1 MTEIW
6 VQAANEKRKGVSE
19 MAAGGTK
26 KRSTRRGKKS
36 GGAEKYRTGNQQE
49 RTIQRQIFKGYFL
62 FAGIALLL
70 VLISILM
77 MVQIRREYEE
87 VASYQDHQQEAQ
99 SVIAAHYK
107 WLEQLS
113 DSITTGA
120 DFAGSLDPETCA
132 LGKWIN
138 GDGADLMSDPEI
150 AESLNGIIG
159 PHEEIHLQA
168 AELTELGRA
177 DKEAAYQR
185 YANEFKPKVVTI
197 GEGLDTI
204 SSRLQSTAESTR
216 EKARNMALITQV
228 LLILVGAGA
237 VAVSLL
243 VGRRLSKKISEPILR
258 MSDWLEQISTGIDN
272 LSVDKKE
279 LLAGSTTEINRM
291 MESFQVMVAAT
302 RENSDAI
309 EQIADGDLT
318 VTSKVR
324 SDGDRLGKSL
334 SYLVRK
340 NNDIFSHLAQ
350 ISSSVAGEAAHIST
364 ASQALADS
372 CCTQASAVEDLSGYA
387 KEANDLA
394 IQNVERSS
402 HAFEE
407 IASMEQSVQGGREH
421 MTTPGDAVS
430 DINASSERVA
440 AVMKSID
447 DIAFQT
453 NILALNAAVE
463 AARAGMAGK
472 GFAVV
477 ADEVR
482 NLAAKS
488 AEAAEQSR
496 VIIETMIQKSM
507 QGNKLADEA
516 NQTFDEIVSKSAQ
529 ITRTMREIAAAS
541 QDQQEHISKID
552 DEITR
557 ISGVVTQNA
566 ASSEET
572 TAATQQLLGDAENI
586 RSEIARFKIKKDTDE

>member
-1 MTEIW
+1 MNKHSI
-6 VQAANEKRKGVSE
+6 QKKNHNGS
-19 MAAGGTK
+19 TK
-26 KRSTRRGKKS
+26 KHHAKKP
-36 GGAEKYRTGNQQE
+36 QE
-49 RTIQRQIFKGYFL
+49 QTIQRQIFNGYFL
-62 FAGIALLL
+62 FSGIVLLL
-70 VLISILM
+70 VVISILM
-77 MVQIRREYEE
+77 MTEIRREYED

-120 DFAGSLDPETCA
+120 EFEGSLDPETCA
-132 LGKWIN
+132 LGQWIN
-138 GDGADLMSDPEI
+138 GDGAELMSDPQI
-150 AESLNGIIG
+150 AESLNGIIS

-168 AELTELGRA
+168 AELTELSHS
-177 DKEAAYQR
+177 DKDAAYHR
-185 YANEFKPKVVTI
+185 YAEEFKPKVVTI
-197 GEGLDTI
+197 GEGLDAI
-204 SSRLQSTAESTR
+204 SSRLQETAESTR
-216 EKARNMALITQV
+216 ERARTMALITQGILV
-228 LLILVGAGA
+228 LAGIGAIAASLLI
-237 VAVSLL
+237 
-243 VGRRLSKKISEPILR
+243 GRRLSRKISEPILK
-258 MSDWLEQISTGIDN
+258 MSDWLEEISTGIDN
-272 LSVDKKE
+272 LNVKKE
-279 LLAGSTTEINRM
+279 ELSKSSTTEINRM
-291 MESFQVMVAAT
+291 MGAFQVMVNAT

-324 SDGDRLGKSL
+324 SAGDRLGKSL
-334 SYLVRK
+334 SYLVRQ
-340 NNDIFSHLAQ
+340 NNTTFSQLSQ
-350 ISSSVAGEAAHIST
+350 ISESVASEAANIST

-387 KEANDLA
+387 KEANNLA
-394 IQNVERSS
+394 IQNVERSR

-407 IASMEQSVQGGREH
+407 IASMEQSVQGGKEH
-421 MTTPGDAVS
+421 MTTLGDAVS

-463 AARAGMAGK
+463 AARAGVAGK

-496 VIIETMIQKSM
+496 DIIETMIQKSA
-507 QGNKLADEA
+507 QGNRLADEA
-516 NQTFDEIVSKSAQ
+516 NQTFDEIVSKSAR
-529 ITRTMREIAAAS
+529 ITQTMKEIASAS
-541 QDQQEHISKID
+541 QDQQEHINKID

-557 ISGVVTQNA
+557 ISSVVTQNA

-586 RSEIARFKIKKDTDE
+586 RSEIRQFKIRRNSDV

>member
-1 MTEIW
+1 MNKHSI
-6 VQAANEKRKGVSE
+6 QKKNHNGS
-19 MAAGGTK
+19 TK
-26 KRSTRRGKKS
+26 KHHAKKP
-36 GGAEKYRTGNQQE
+36 QE
-49 RTIQRQIFKGYFL
+49 QTIQRQIFNGYFL
-62 FAGIALLL
+62 FSGIVLLL
-70 VLISILM
+70 VVISILM
-77 MVQIRREYEE
+77 MTEIRREYED

-120 DFAGSLDPETCA
+120 EFEGSLDPETCA
-132 LGKWIN
+132 LGQWIN
-138 GDGADLMSDPEI
+138 GDGAELMSDPQI
-150 AESLNGIIG
+150 AESLNGIIS

-168 AELTELGRA
+168 AELTELSHS
-177 DKEAAYQR
+177 DKDAAYER
-185 YANEFKPKVVTI
+185 YAEEFKPKVVTI
-197 GEGLDTI
+197 GEGLDAI
-204 SSRLQSTAESTR
+204 SSRLQETAESTR
-216 EKARNMALITQV
+216 ERARNMALITQGILV
-228 LLILVGAGA
+228 LTGIGAIAASLLI
-237 VAVSLL
+237 
-243 VGRRLSKKISEPILR
+243 GRRLSRKISEPILK
-258 MSDWLEQISTGIDN
+258 MSDWLVEISTGIDN
-272 LSVDKKE
+272 LNVKKE
-279 LLAGSTTEINRM
+279 ELSKSSTTEINRM
-291 MESFQVMVAAT
+291 MGAFQVMVNAT

-324 SDGDRLGKSL
+324 SAGDRLGKSL
-334 SYLVRK
+334 SYLVRQ
-340 NNDIFSHLAQ
+340 NNTTFSQLSQ
-350 ISSSVAGEAAHIST
+350 ISESVASEAANIST

-387 KEANDLA
+387 KEANNLA
-394 IQNVERSS
+394 IQNVERSR

-407 IASMEQSVQGGREH
+407 IASMEQSVQGGKEH
-421 MTTPGDAVS
+421 MTTLGDAVS

-463 AARAGMAGK
+463 AARAGVAGK

-496 VIIETMIQKSM
+496 DIIETMIQKSA
-507 QGNKLADEA
+507 QGNRLADEA
-516 NQTFDEIVSKSAQ
+516 NQTFDEIVSKSAR
-529 ITRTMREIAAAS
+529 ITQTMKEIASAS
-541 QDQQEHISKID
+541 QDQQEHINKID

-557 ISGVVTQNA
+557 ISSVVTQNA

-586 RSEIARFKIKKDTDE
+586 RSEIRQFKIRRNSDV

>member
-1 MTEIW
+1 MNKHSI
-6 VQAANEKRKGVSE
+6 QKKNHNGS
-19 MAAGGTK
+19 TK
-26 KRSTRRGKKS
+26 KHHAKKP
-36 GGAEKYRTGNQQE
+36 QE
-49 RTIQRQIFKGYFL
+49 QTIQRQIFNGYFL
-62 FAGIALLL
+62 FSGIVLLL
-70 VLISILM
+70 VVISILM
-77 MVQIRREYEE
+77 MTEIRREYED

-120 DFAGSLDPETCA
+120 EFEGSLDPETCA
-132 LGKWIN
+132 LGQWIN
-138 GDGADLMSDPEI
+138 GDGAELMSDPQI
-150 AESLNGIIG
+150 AESLNGIIS

-168 AELTELGRA
+168 AELTELSHS
-177 DKEAAYQR
+177 DKDAAYER
-185 YANEFKPKVVTI
+185 YAEEFKPKVVTI
-197 GEGLDTI
+197 GEGLDAI
-204 SSRLQSTAESTR
+204 SSRLQETAESTR
-216 EKARNMALITQV
+216 ERARNMALITQGILV
-228 LLILVGAGA
+228 LTGIGAIAASLLI
-237 VAVSLL
+237 
-243 VGRRLSKKISEPILR
+243 GRRLSRKISGPILK
-258 MSDWLEQISTGIDN
+258 MSDWLVEISTGIDN
-272 LSVDKKE
+272 LNVKKE
-279 LLAGSTTEINRM
+279 ELSKSSTTEINRM
-291 MESFQVMVAAT
+291 MGAFQVMVNAT

-324 SDGDRLGKSL
+324 SAGDRLGKSL
-334 SYLVRK
+334 SYLVRQ
-340 NNDIFSHLAQ
+340 NNTTFSQLSQ
-350 ISSSVAGEAAHIST
+350 ISESVASEAENIST

-387 KEANDLA
+387 KEANNLA
-394 IQNVERSS
+394 IQNVERSR

-407 IASMEQSVQGGREH
+407 IASMEQSVQGGKEH
-421 MTTPGDAVS
+421 MTTLGDAVS

-463 AARAGMAGK
+463 AARAGVAGK

-496 VIIETMIQKSM
+496 DIIETMIQKSA
-507 QGNKLADEA
+507 QGNRLADEA
-516 NQTFDEIVSKSAQ
+516 NQTFDEIVSKSAR
-529 ITRTMREIAAAS
+529 ITQTMKEIASAS
-541 QDQQEHISKID
+541 QDQQEHINKID

-557 ISGVVTQNA
+557 ISSVVTQNA

-586 RSEIARFKIKKDTDE
+586 RSEIRQFKIRRNSDV

>member
-1 MTEIW
+1 MSQI
-6 VQAANEKRKGVSE
+6 
-19 MAAGGTK
+19 AAGEMNKHSIQKKNHNVSTK
-26 KRSTRRGKKS
+26 KHHAKKP
-36 GGAEKYRTGNQQE
+36 QE
-49 RTIQRQIFKGYFL
+49 QTIQRQIFNGYFL
-62 FAGIALLL
+62 FSGIVLLL
-70 VLISILM
+70 VVISILM
-77 MVQIRREYEE
+77 MTEIRREYED

-120 DFAGSLDPETCA
+120 EFEGSLDPETCA
-132 LGKWIN
+132 LGEWIN
-138 GDGADLMSDPEI
+138 GDGAELMSDPQI
-150 AESLNGIIG
+150 AESLNGIIS

-168 AELTELGRA
+168 AELTELSHS
-177 DKEAAYQR
+177 DKDAAYDR
-185 YANEFKPKVVTI
+185 YAEEFKPKVVTI
-197 GEGLDTI
+197 GEGLDAI
-204 SSRLQSTAESTR
+204 SSRLQETAESTR
-216 EKARNMALITQV
+216 ERARTMALITQGILV
-228 LLILVGAGA
+228 LAGIGAIAASLLI
-237 VAVSLL
+237 
-243 VGRRLSKKISEPILR
+243 GRRLSRKISEPILK
-258 MSDWLEQISTGIDN
+258 MSDWLEEISTGIDN
-272 LSVDKKE
+272 LNVKKE
-279 LLAGSTTEINRM
+279 ELSKSSTTEINRM
-291 MESFQVMVAAT
+291 MGAFQVMVNAT

-324 SDGDRLGKSL
+324 SAGDRLGKSL
-334 SYLVRK
+334 SYLVRQ
-340 NNDIFSHLAQ
+340 NNTTFSQLSQ
-350 ISSSVAGEAAHIST
+350 ISESVASEAANIST

-387 KEANDLA
+387 KEANNLA
-394 IQNVERSS
+394 IQNVERSR

-407 IASMEQSVQGGREH
+407 IASMEQSVQGGKEH
-421 MTTPGDAVS
+421 MTTLGDAVS

-463 AARAGMAGK
+463 AARAGVAGK

-496 VIIETMIQKSM
+496 DIIETMIQKSA
-507 QGNKLADEA
+507 QGNRLADEA
-516 NQTFDEIVSKSAQ
+516 NQTFDEIVSKSAR
-529 ITRTMREIAAAS
+529 ITQTMKEIASAS
-541 QDQQEHISKID
+541 QDQQEHINKID

-557 ISGVVTQNA
+557 ISSVVTQNA

-586 RSEIARFKIKKDTDE
+586 RSEIRQFKIRRNSDV

>member
-1 MTEIW
+1 MSQI
-6 VQAANEKRKGVSE
+6 
-19 MAAGGTK
+19 AAGEMNKHSIQKKNHNVSTK
-26 KRSTRRGKKS
+26 KHHAKKP
-36 GGAEKYRTGNQQE
+36 QE
-49 RTIQRQIFKGYFL
+49 QTIQRQIFNGYFL
-62 FAGIALLL
+62 FSGIVLLL
-70 VLISILM
+70 VVISILM
-77 MVQIRREYEE
+77 MTEIRREYED

-120 DFAGSLDPETCA
+120 EFEGSLDPETCA
-132 LGKWIN
+132 LGQWIN
-138 GDGADLMSDPEI
+138 GDGAELMSDPQI
-150 AESLNGIIG
+150 AESLNGIIS

-168 AELTELGRA
+168 AELTELSHS
-177 DKEAAYQR
+177 DKDAAYDR
-185 YANEFKPKVVTI
+185 YAEEFKPKVVTI
-197 GEGLDTI
+197 GEGLDAI
-204 SSRLQSTAESTR
+204 SSRLQETAESTR
-216 EKARNMALITQV
+216 ERARNMALITQGILV
-228 LLILVGAGA
+228 LTGIGAIAASLLI
-237 VAVSLL
+237 
-243 VGRRLSKKISEPILR
+243 GRRLSRKISEPILK
-258 MSDWLEQISTGIDN
+258 MSDWLVEISTGIDN
-272 LSVDKKE
+272 LNVKKE
-279 LLAGSTTEINRM
+279 ELSKSSTTEINRM
-291 MESFQVMVAAT
+291 MGAFQVMVNAT

-324 SDGDRLGKSL
+324 SAGDRLGKSL
-334 SYLVRK
+334 SYLVRQ
-340 NNDIFSHLAQ
+340 NNTTFSQLSQ
-350 ISSSVAGEAAHIST
+350 ISESVASEAANIST

-387 KEANDLA
+387 KEANNLA
-394 IQNVERSS
+394 IQNVERSR

-407 IASMEQSVQGGREH
+407 IASMEQSVQGGKEH
-421 MTTPGDAVS
+421 MTTLGDAVS

-496 VIIETMIQKSM
+496 DIIETMIQKSA
-507 QGNKLADEA
+507 QGNRLADEA
-516 NQTFDEIVSKSAQ
+516 NQTFDEIVSKSAR
-529 ITRTMREIAAAS
+529 ITQTMKEIASAS
-541 QDQQEHISKID
+541 QDQQEHINKID

-557 ISGVVTQNA
+557 ISSVVTQNA

-586 RSEIARFKIKKDTDE
+586 RSEIRQFKIRRNSDV

>member
-1 MTEIW
+1 MSQIATGKTNKHNIQKENQNSS
-6 VQAANEKRKGVSE
+6 VEKYHTEKR
-19 MAAGGTK
+19 
-26 KRSTRRGKKS
+26 R
-36 GGAEKYRTGNQQE
+36 EK
-49 RTIQRQIFKGYFL
+49 TIQRQIFKGYFL
-62 FAGIALLL
+62 FSGIVLLL
-70 VLISILM
+70 VVISILM
-77 MVQIRREYEE
+77 MTEIRREYED
-87 VASYQDHQQEAQ
+87 VAAYQDHQQEAQ

-113 DSITTGA
+113 ESITTGA

-132 LGKWIN
+132 LGEWIN
-138 GDGADLMSDPEI
+138 GDGAWLMSDPEI

-168 AELTELGRA
+168 AELTELSRV
-177 DKEAAYQR
+177 DREAAYRR
-185 YANEFKPKVVTI
+185 YADEFKTKVVAI

-204 SSRLQSTAESTR
+204 SSRLQETAESTR
-216 EKARNMALITQV
+216 EKARNMALITQGV
-228 LLILVGAGA
+228 LILAGIGA
-237 VAVSLL
+237 VAASLL
-243 VGRRLSKKISEPILR
+243 IGHRLSRKISEPILK
-258 MSDWLEQISTGIDN
+258 MSDWLEEISTGIDN
-272 LSVDKKE
+272 LNVGTEE
-279 LLAGSTTEINRM
+279 LSEGGTTEINRM
-291 MESFQVMVAAT
+291 MEAFQVMVNAT

-309 EQIADGDLT
+309 AQIADGDLT
-318 VTSKVR
+318 VDSKVR
-324 SDGDRLGKSL
+324 SEGDRLGKSL
-334 SYLVRK
+334 SYLVRQ
-340 NNDIFSHLAQ
+340 NNTAFSQLSQ
-350 ISSSVAGEAAHIST
+350 ISESVAGEAANISI

-372 CCTQASAVEDLSGYA
+372 CCTQASAVEGLSSYA

-407 IASMEQSVQGGREH
+407 IASMEQSVQGGKEH
-421 MTTPGDAVS
+421 MTTLGNAVS
-430 DINASSERVA
+430 DINTSSERVA

-496 VIIETMIQKSM
+496 DIIETMIQKSM

-516 NQTFDEIVSKSAQ
+516 NQTFDEIVAKSAQ
-529 ITRTMREIAAAS
+529 ITQTMKEIAAAS
-541 QDQQEHISKID
+541 QNQQKHISKID

-557 ISGVVTQNA
+557 ISAVVTQNA

-586 RSEIARFKIKKDTDE
+586 RSEIGRFKIKRDYGA

>member
-1 MTEIW
+1 MNKHSI
-6 VQAANEKRKGVSE
+6 QKKNHNVS
-19 MAAGGTK
+19 TK
-26 KRSTRRGKKS
+26 KHHAKKP
-36 GGAEKYRTGNQQE
+36 QE
-49 RTIQRQIFKGYFL
+49 QTIQRQIFNGYFL
-62 FAGIALLL
+62 FSGIVLLL
-70 VLISILM
+70 VVISILM
-77 MVQIRREYEE
+77 MTEIRREYED

-120 DFAGSLDPETCA
+120 EFEGSLDPETCA
-132 LGKWIN
+132 LGQWIN
-138 GDGADLMSDPEI
+138 GDGAELMSDPQI
-150 AESLNGIIG
+150 AESLNGIIS

-168 AELTELGRA
+168 AELTELSHS
-177 DKEAAYQR
+177 DKDAAYER
-185 YANEFKPKVVTI
+185 YAEEFKPKVVTI
-197 GEGLDTI
+197 GEGLDAI
-204 SSRLQSTAESTR
+204 SSRLQETAESTR
-216 EKARNMALITQV
+216 ERARTMALITQGILV
-228 LLILVGAGA
+228 LAGIGAIAASLLI
-237 VAVSLL
+237 
-243 VGRRLSKKISEPILR
+243 GRRLSRKISEPILK
-258 MSDWLEQISTGIDN
+258 MSDWLEEISTGIDN
-272 LSVDKKE
+272 LNVKKE
-279 LLAGSTTEINRM
+279 ELSKSSTTEINRM
-291 MESFQVMVAAT
+291 MGAFQVMVNAT

-324 SDGDRLGKSL
+324 SAGDRLGKSL
-334 SYLVRK
+334 SYLVRQ
-340 NNDIFSHLAQ
+340 NNTTFSQLSQ
-350 ISSSVAGEAAHIST
+350 ISESVASEAANIST

-387 KEANDLA
+387 KEANNLA
-394 IQNVERSS
+394 IQNVERSR

-407 IASMEQSVQGGREH
+407 IASMEQSVQGGKEH
-421 MTTPGDAVS
+421 MTTLGDAVS

-463 AARAGMAGK
+463 AARAGVAGK

-496 VIIETMIQKSM
+496 DIIETMIQKSA
-507 QGNKLADEA
+507 QGNRLADEA
-516 NQTFDEIVSKSAQ
+516 NQTFDEIVSKSAR
-529 ITRTMREIAAAS
+529 ITQTMKEIASAS
-541 QDQQEHISKID
+541 QDQQEHINKID

-557 ISGVVTQNA
+557 ISSVVTQNA

-586 RSEIARFKIKKDTDE
+586 RSEIRQFKIRRNSDV

>member
-1 MTEIW
+1 MSQI
-6 VQAANEKRKGVSE
+6 
-19 MAAGGTK
+19 AAGEMNKHSIQKKNHNVSTK
-26 KRSTRRGKKS
+26 KHHAKKP
-36 GGAEKYRTGNQQE
+36 QE
-49 RTIQRQIFKGYFL
+49 QTIQRQIFNGYFL
-62 FAGIALLL
+62 FSGIVLLL
-70 VLISILM
+70 VVISILM
-77 MVQIRREYEE
+77 MTEIRREYED

-120 DFAGSLDPETCA
+120 EFEGSLDPETCA
-132 LGKWIN
+132 LGQWIN
-138 GDGADLMSDPEI
+138 GDGAELMSDPQI
-150 AESLNGIIG
+150 AESLNGIIS

-168 AELTELGRA
+168 AELTELSHS
-177 DKEAAYQR
+177 DKDAAYER
-185 YANEFKPKVVTI
+185 YAEEFKPKVVTI
-197 GEGLDTI
+197 GEGLDAI
-204 SSRLQSTAESTR
+204 SSRLQETAESTR
-216 EKARNMALITQV
+216 ERARNMALITQGILV
-228 LLILVGAGA
+228 LTGIGAIAASLLI
-237 VAVSLL
+237 
-243 VGRRLSKKISEPILR
+243 GRRLSRKISEPILK
-258 MSDWLEQISTGIDN
+258 MSDWLVEISTGIDN
-272 LSVDKKE
+272 LNVKKE
-279 LLAGSTTEINRM
+279 ELSKSSTTEINRM
-291 MESFQVMVAAT
+291 MGAFQVMVNAT

-324 SDGDRLGKSL
+324 SAGDRLGKSL
-334 SYLVRK
+334 SYLVRQ
-340 NNDIFSHLAQ
+340 NNTTFSQLSQ
-350 ISSSVAGEAAHIST
+350 ISESVASEAANIST

-387 KEANDLA
+387 KEANNLA
-394 IQNVERSS
+394 IQNVERSR

-407 IASMEQSVQGGREH
+407 IASMEQSVQGGKEH
-421 MTTPGDAVS
+421 MTTLGDAVS

-496 VIIETMIQKSM
+496 DIIETMIQKSA
-507 QGNKLADEA
+507 QGNRLADEA
-516 NQTFDEIVSKSAQ
+516 NQTFDEIVSKSAR
-529 ITRTMREIAAAS
+529 ITQTMKEIASAS
-541 QDQQEHISKID
+541 QDQQEHINKID

-557 ISGVVTQNA
+557 ISSVVTQNA

-586 RSEIARFKIKKDTDE
+586 RSEIRQFKIRRNSDV

>member
-1 MTEIW
+1 MSQI
-6 VQAANEKRKGVSE
+6 
-19 MAAGGTK
+19 AAGEMNKHSIQKKNHNGSTK
-26 KRSTRRGKKS
+26 KHHAKKP
-36 GGAEKYRTGNQQE
+36 QE
-49 RTIQRQIFKGYFL
+49 QTIQRQIFNGYFL
-62 FAGIALLL
+62 FSGIVLLL
-70 VLISILM
+70 VVISILM
-77 MVQIRREYEE
+77 MTEIRREYED

-120 DFAGSLDPETCA
+120 EFEGSLDPETCA
-132 LGKWIN
+132 LGQWIN
-138 GDGADLMSDPEI
+138 GDGAELMSDPQI
-150 AESLNGIIG
+150 AESLNGIIS

-168 AELTELGRA
+168 AELTELSHS
-177 DKEAAYQR
+177 DKDAAYER
-185 YANEFKPKVVTI
+185 YAEEFKPKVVTI
-197 GEGLDTI
+197 GEGLDAI
-204 SSRLQSTAESTR
+204 SSRLQETAESTR
-216 EKARNMALITQV
+216 ERARNMALITQGILV
-228 LLILVGAGA
+228 LTGIGAIAASLLI
-237 VAVSLL
+237 
-243 VGRRLSKKISEPILR
+243 GRRLSRKISGPILK
-258 MSDWLEQISTGIDN
+258 MSDWLVEISTGIDN
-272 LSVDKKE
+272 LNVKKE
-279 LLAGSTTEINRM
+279 ELSKSSTTEINRM
-291 MESFQVMVAAT
+291 MGAFQVMVNAT

-324 SDGDRLGKSL
+324 SAGDRLGKSL
-334 SYLVRK
+334 SYLVRQ
-340 NNDIFSHLAQ
+340 NNTTFSQLSQ
-350 ISSSVAGEAAHIST
+350 ISESVASEAENIST

-387 KEANDLA
+387 KEANNLA
-394 IQNVERSS
+394 IQNVERSR

-407 IASMEQSVQGGREH
+407 IASMEQSVQGGKEH
-421 MTTPGDAVS
+421 MTTLGDAVS

-463 AARAGMAGK
+463 AARAGVAGK

-496 VIIETMIQKSM
+496 DIIETMIQKSA
-507 QGNKLADEA
+507 QGNRLADEA
-516 NQTFDEIVSKSAQ
+516 NQTFDEIVSKSAR
-529 ITRTMREIAAAS
+529 ITQTMKEIASAS
-541 QDQQEHISKID
+541 QDQQEHINKID

-557 ISGVVTQNA
+557 ISSVVTQNA

-586 RSEIARFKIKKDTDE
+586 RSEIRQFKIRRNSDV

>member
-1 MTEIW
+1 MSQIATGKTNKHNIQKENQNSS
-6 VQAANEKRKGVSE
+6 VEKYHTEKR
-19 MAAGGTK
+19 
-26 KRSTRRGKKS
+26 R
-36 GGAEKYRTGNQQE
+36 EK
-49 RTIQRQIFKGYFL
+49 TIQRQIFKGYFL
-62 FAGIALLL
+62 FSGIVLLL
-70 VLISILM
+70 VVISILM
-77 MVQIRREYEE
+77 MTEIRREYED
-87 VASYQDHQQEAQ
+87 VAAYQDHQQEAQ

-113 DSITTGA
+113 ESITTGA

-132 LGKWIN
+132 LGEWIN
-138 GDGADLMSDPEI
+138 GGGAWLMSDPEI

-168 AELTELGRA
+168 AELTELSRV
-177 DKEAAYQR
+177 DREAAYRR
-185 YANEFKPKVVTI
+185 YADEFKTKVVAI

-204 SSRLQSTAESTR
+204 SSRLQETAESTR
-216 EKARNMALITQV
+216 EKARNMALITQGV
-228 LLILVGAGA
+228 LILAGIGA
-237 VAVSLL
+237 VAASLL
-243 VGRRLSKKISEPILR
+243 IGRRLSRKISEPILK
-258 MSDWLEQISTGIDN
+258 MSDWLEEISTGIDN
-272 LSVDKKE
+272 LNVGTEE
-279 LLAGSTTEINRM
+279 LSEGGTTEINRM
-291 MESFQVMVAAT
+291 MEAFQVMVNAT

-309 EQIADGDLT
+309 AQIADGDLT
-318 VTSKVR
+318 VDSKVR
-324 SDGDRLGKSL
+324 SEGDRLGKSL
-334 SYLVRK
+334 SYLVRQ
-340 NNDIFSHLAQ
+340 NNTAFSQLSQ
-350 ISSSVAGEAAHIST
+350 ISESVAGEAANISI

-372 CCTQASAVEDLSGYA
+372 CCTQASAVEGLSSYA

-407 IASMEQSVQGGREH
+407 IASMEQSVQGGKEH
-421 MTTPGDAVS
+421 MTTLGNAVS
-430 DINASSERVA
+430 DINTSSERVA

-496 VIIETMIQKSM
+496 DIIETMIQKSM

-516 NQTFDEIVSKSAQ
+516 NQTFDEIVAKSAQ
-529 ITRTMREIAAAS
+529 ITQTMKEIAAAS
-541 QDQQEHISKID
+541 QNQQKHISKID

-557 ISGVVTQNA
+557 ISAVVTQNA

-586 RSEIARFKIKKDTDE
+586 RSEIGRFKIKRDYGA

>member
-1 MTEIW
+1 MNKHSI
-6 VQAANEKRKGVSE
+6 QKKNHNGS
-19 MAAGGTK
+19 TK
-26 KRSTRRGKKS
+26 KHHAKKP
-36 GGAEKYRTGNQQE
+36 QE
-49 RTIQRQIFKGYFL
+49 QTIQRQIFNGYFL
-62 FAGIALLL
+62 FSGIVLLL
-70 VLISILM
+70 VVISILM
-77 MVQIRREYEE
+77 MTEIRREYED

-120 DFAGSLDPETCA
+120 EFEGSLDPETCA
-132 LGKWIN
+132 LGQWIN
-138 GDGADLMSDPEI
+138 GDGAELMSDPQI
-150 AESLNGIIG
+150 AESLNGIIS

-168 AELTELGRA
+168 AELTELSHC
-177 DKEAAYQR
+177 DKDAAYER
-185 YANEFKPKVVTI
+185 YAEEFKPKVVTI
-197 GEGLDTI
+197 GEGLDAI
-204 SSRLQSTAESTR
+204 SSRLQETAESTR
-216 EKARNMALITQV
+216 ERARNMALITQGILV
-228 LLILVGAGA
+228 LTGIGAIAASLLI
-237 VAVSLL
+237 
-243 VGRRLSKKISEPILR
+243 GRRLSRKISEPILK
-258 MSDWLEQISTGIDN
+258 MSDWLVEISTGIDN
-272 LSVDKKE
+272 LNVKKE
-279 LLAGSTTEINRM
+279 ELSKSSTTEINRM
-291 MESFQVMVAAT
+291 MGAFQVMVNAT

-324 SDGDRLGKSL
+324 SAGDRLGKSL
-334 SYLVRK
+334 SYLVRQ
-340 NNDIFSHLAQ
+340 NNTTFSQLSQ
-350 ISSSVAGEAAHIST
+350 ISESVASEAANIST

-387 KEANDLA
+387 KEANNLA
-394 IQNVERSS
+394 IQNVERSR

-407 IASMEQSVQGGREH
+407 IASMEQSVQGGKEH
-421 MTTPGDAVS
+421 MTTLGDAVS

-463 AARAGMAGK
+463 AARAGVAGK

-496 VIIETMIQKSM
+496 DIIETMIQKSA
-507 QGNKLADEA
+507 QGNRLADEA
-516 NQTFDEIVSKSAQ
+516 NQTFDEIVSKSAR
-529 ITRTMREIAAAS
+529 ITQTMKEIASAS
-541 QDQQEHISKID
+541 QDQQEHINKID

-557 ISGVVTQNA
+557 ISSVVTQNA

-586 RSEIARFKIKKDTDE
+586 RSEIRQFKIRRNSDV

>member
-1 MTEIW
+1 MNKHSI
-6 VQAANEKRKGVSE
+6 QKKNHNVS
-19 MAAGGTK
+19 TK
-26 KRSTRRGKKS
+26 KHHAKKP
-36 GGAEKYRTGNQQE
+36 QE
-49 RTIQRQIFKGYFL
+49 QTIQRQIFNGYFL
-62 FAGIALLL
+62 FSGIVLLL
-70 VLISILM
+70 VVISILM
-77 MVQIRREYEE
+77 MTEIRREYED

-120 DFAGSLDPETCA
+120 EFEGSLDPETCA
-132 LGKWIN
+132 LGQWIN
-138 GDGADLMSDPEI
+138 GDGAELMSDPQI
-150 AESLNGIIG
+150 AESLNGIIS

-168 AELTELGRA
+168 AELTELSHS
-177 DKEAAYQR
+177 DKDAAYER
-185 YANEFKPKVVTI
+185 YAEEFKPKVVTI
-197 GEGLDTI
+197 GEGLDAI
-204 SSRLQSTAESTR
+204 SSRLQETAESTR
-216 EKARNMALITQV
+216 ERARNMALITQGILV
-228 LLILVGAGA
+228 LTGIGAIAASLLI
-237 VAVSLL
+237 
-243 VGRRLSKKISEPILR
+243 GRRLSRKISEPILK
-258 MSDWLEQISTGIDN
+258 MSDWLVEISTGIDN
-272 LSVDKKE
+272 LNVKKE
-279 LLAGSTTEINRM
+279 ELSKSSTTEINRM
-291 MESFQVMVAAT
+291 MGAFQVMVNAT

-324 SDGDRLGKSL
+324 SAGDRLGKSL
-334 SYLVRK
+334 SYLVRQ
-340 NNDIFSHLAQ
+340 NNTTFSQLSQ
-350 ISSSVAGEAAHIST
+350 ISESVASEAANIST

-387 KEANDLA
+387 KEANNLA
-394 IQNVERSS
+394 IQNVERSR

-407 IASMEQSVQGGREH
+407 IASMEQSVQGGKEH
-421 MTTPGDAVS
+421 MTTLGDAVS

-463 AARAGMAGK
+463 AARAGVAGK

-496 VIIETMIQKSM
+496 DIIETMIQKSA
-507 QGNKLADEA
+507 QGNRLADEA
-516 NQTFDEIVSKSAQ
+516 NQTFDEIVSKSAR
-529 ITRTMREIAAAS
+529 ITQTMKEIASAS
-541 QDQQEHISKID
+541 QDQQEHINKID

-557 ISGVVTQNA
+557 ISSVVTQNA

-586 RSEIARFKIKKDTDE
+586 RSEIRQFKIRRNSDV

>member
-1 MTEIW
+1 MSQI
-6 VQAANEKRKGVSE
+6 
-19 MAAGGTK
+19 AAGEMNKHSIQKKNHNGSTK
-26 KRSTRRGKKS
+26 KHHAKKP
-36 GGAEKYRTGNQQE
+36 QE
-49 RTIQRQIFKGYFL
+49 QTIQRQIFNGYFL
-62 FAGIALLL
+62 FSGIVLLL
-70 VLISILM
+70 VVISILM
-77 MVQIRREYEE
+77 MTEIRREYED

-120 DFAGSLDPETCA
+120 EFEGSLDPETCA
-132 LGKWIN
+132 LGQWIN
-138 GDGADLMSDPEI
+138 GDGAELMSDPQI
-150 AESLNGIIG
+150 AESLNGIIS

-168 AELTELGRA
+168 AELTELSHS
-177 DKEAAYQR
+177 DKDAAYER
-185 YANEFKPKVVTI
+185 YAEEFKPKVVTI
-197 GEGLDTI
+197 GEGLDAI
-204 SSRLQSTAESTR
+204 SSRLQETAESTR
-216 EKARNMALITQV
+216 ERARNMALITQGILV
-228 LLILVGAGA
+228 LTGIGAIAASLLI
-237 VAVSLL
+237 
-243 VGRRLSKKISEPILR
+243 GRRLSRKISEPILK
-258 MSDWLEQISTGIDN
+258 MSDWLVEISTGIDN
-272 LSVDKKE
+272 LNVKKE
-279 LLAGSTTEINRM
+279 ELSKSSTTEINRM
-291 MESFQVMVAAT
+291 MGAFQVMVNAT

-324 SDGDRLGKSL
+324 SAGDRLGKSL
-334 SYLVRK
+334 SYLVRQ
-340 NNDIFSHLAQ
+340 NNTTFSQLSQ
-350 ISSSVAGEAAHIST
+350 ISESVASEAANIST

-387 KEANDLA
+387 KEANNLA
-394 IQNVERSS
+394 IQNVERSR

-407 IASMEQSVQGGREH
+407 IASMEQSVQGGKEH
-421 MTTPGDAVS
+421 MTTLGDAVS

-496 VIIETMIQKSM
+496 DIIETMIQKSA
-507 QGNKLADEA
+507 QGNRLADEA
-516 NQTFDEIVSKSAQ
+516 NQTFDEIVSKSAR
-529 ITRTMREIAAAS
+529 ITQTMKEIASAS
-541 QDQQEHISKID
+541 QDQQEHINKID

-557 ISGVVTQNA
+557 ISSVVTQNA

-586 RSEIARFKIKKDTDE
+586 RSEIRQFKIRRNSDV

>member
-1 MTEIW
+1 MSQIATGKTNKHNIQKENQNSS
-6 VQAANEKRKGVSE
+6 VEKYHTEKR
-19 MAAGGTK
+19 
-26 KRSTRRGKKS
+26 R
-36 GGAEKYRTGNQQE
+36 EK
-49 RTIQRQIFKGYFL
+49 TIQRQIFKGYFL
-62 FAGIALLL
+62 FSGIVLLL
-70 VLISILM
+70 VVISILM
-77 MVQIRREYEE
+77 MTEIRREYED
-87 VASYQDHQQEAQ
+87 VAAYQDHQQEAQ

-113 DSITTGA
+113 ESITTGA
-120 DFAGSLDPETCA
+120 DFAGSLDHETCA
-132 LGKWIN
+132 LGEWIN
-138 GDGADLMSDPEI
+138 GDGAWLMSDPEI

-168 AELTELGRA
+168 AELTELSRV
-177 DKEAAYQR
+177 DREAAYRR
-185 YANEFKPKVVTI
+185 YADEFKTKVVAI

-204 SSRLQSTAESTR
+204 SSRLQETAESTR
-216 EKARNMALITQV
+216 EKARNMALITQGV
-228 LLILVGAGA
+228 LILAGIGA
-237 VAVSLL
+237 VAASLL
-243 VGRRLSKKISEPILR
+243 IGRRLSRKISEPILK
-258 MSDWLEQISTGIDN
+258 MSDWLEEISTGIDN
-272 LSVDKKE
+272 LNVGTEE
-279 LLAGSTTEINRM
+279 LSEGGTTEINRM
-291 MESFQVMVAAT
+291 MEAFQVMVNAT

-309 EQIADGDLT
+309 AQIADGDLT
-318 VTSKVR
+318 VDSKVR
-324 SDGDRLGKSL
+324 SEGDRLGKSL
-334 SYLVRK
+334 SYLVRQ
-340 NNDIFSHLAQ
+340 NNTAFSQLSQ
-350 ISSSVAGEAAHIST
+350 ISESVAGEAANISI

-372 CCTQASAVEDLSGYA
+372 CCTQASAVEGLSSYA

-407 IASMEQSVQGGREH
+407 IASMEQSVQGGKEH
-421 MTTPGDAVS
+421 MTTLGNAVS
-430 DINASSERVA
+430 DINTSSERVA

-496 VIIETMIQKSM
+496 DIIETMIQKSM

-516 NQTFDEIVSKSAQ
+516 NQTFDEIVAKSAQ
-529 ITRTMREIAAAS
+529 ITQTMKEIAAAS
-541 QDQQEHISKID
+541 QNQQKHISKID

-557 ISGVVTQNA
+557 ISAVVTQNA

-586 RSEIARFKIKKDTDE
+586 RSEIGRFKIKRDYGA

>member
-1 MTEIW
+1 MSQI
-6 VQAANEKRKGVSE
+6 
-19 MAAGGTK
+19 AAGEMNKHSIQKKNHNGSTK
-26 KRSTRRGKKS
+26 KHHAKKP
-36 GGAEKYRTGNQQE
+36 QE
-49 RTIQRQIFKGYFL
+49 QTIQRQIFNGYFL
-62 FAGIALLL
+62 FSGIVLLL
-70 VLISILM
+70 VVISILM
-77 MVQIRREYEE
+77 MTEIRREYED

-120 DFAGSLDPETCA
+120 EFEGSLDPETCA
-132 LGKWIN
+132 LGQWIN
-138 GDGADLMSDPEI
+138 GDGAELMSDPQI
-150 AESLNGIIG
+150 AESLNGIIS

-168 AELTELGRA
+168 AELTELSHS
-177 DKEAAYQR
+177 DKDAAYDR
-185 YANEFKPKVVTI
+185 YAEEFKPKVVTI
-197 GEGLDTI
+197 GEGLDAI
-204 SSRLQSTAESTR
+204 SSRLQETAESTR
-216 EKARNMALITQV
+216 ERARTMALITQGILV
-228 LLILVGAGA
+228 LAGIGAIAASLLI
-237 VAVSLL
+237 
-243 VGRRLSKKISEPILR
+243 GRRLSRKISEPILK
-258 MSDWLEQISTGIDN
+258 MSDWLEEISTGIDN
-272 LSVDKKE
+272 LNVKKE
-279 LLAGSTTEINRM
+279 ELSKSSTTEINRM
-291 MESFQVMVAAT
+291 MGAFQVMVNAT

-324 SDGDRLGKSL
+324 SAGDRLGKSL
-334 SYLVRK
+334 SYLVRQ
-340 NNDIFSHLAQ
+340 NNTTFSQLSQ
-350 ISSSVAGEAAHIST
+350 ISESVASEAANIST

-387 KEANDLA
+387 KEANNLA
-394 IQNVERSS
+394 IQNVERSR

-407 IASMEQSVQGGREH
+407 IASMEQSVQGGKEH
-421 MTTPGDAVS
+421 MTTLGDAVS

-463 AARAGMAGK
+463 AARAGVAGK

-496 VIIETMIQKSM
+496 DIIETMIQKSA
-507 QGNKLADEA
+507 QGNRLADEA
-516 NQTFDEIVSKSAQ
+516 NQTFDEIVSKSAR
-529 ITRTMREIAAAS
+529 ITQTMKEIASAS
-541 QDQQEHISKID
+541 QDQQEHINKID

-557 ISGVVTQNA
+557 ISSVVTQNA

-586 RSEIARFKIKKDTDE
+586 RSEIRQFKIRRNSDV

>member
-1 MTEIW
+1 MNKHSI
-6 VQAANEKRKGVSE
+6 QKKNHNVS
-19 MAAGGTK
+19 TK
-26 KRSTRRGKKS
+26 KHHAKKP
-36 GGAEKYRTGNQQE
+36 QE
-49 RTIQRQIFKGYFL
+49 QTIQRQIFNGYFL
-62 FAGIALLL
+62 FSGIVLLL
-70 VLISILM
+70 VVISILM
-77 MVQIRREYEE
+77 MTEIRREYED

-120 DFAGSLDPETCA
+120 EFEGSLDPETCA
-132 LGKWIN
+132 LGQWIN
-138 GDGADLMSDPEI
+138 GDGAELMSDPQI
-150 AESLNGIIG
+150 AESLNGIIS

-168 AELTELGRA
+168 AELTELSHS
-177 DKEAAYQR
+177 DKDAAYDR
-185 YANEFKPKVVTI
+185 YAEEFKPKVVTI
-197 GEGLDTI
+197 GEGLDAI
-204 SSRLQSTAESTR
+204 SSRLQETAESTR
-216 EKARNMALITQV
+216 ERARTMALITQGILV
-228 LLILVGAGA
+228 LAGIGAIAASLLI
-237 VAVSLL
+237 
-243 VGRRLSKKISEPILR
+243 GRRLSRKISEPILK
-258 MSDWLEQISTGIDN
+258 MSDWLDEISTGIDN
-272 LSVDKKE
+272 LNVKKE
-279 LLAGSTTEINRM
+279 ELSKSSTTEINRM
-291 MESFQVMVAAT
+291 MGAFQVMVNAT

-324 SDGDRLGKSL
+324 SAGDRLGKSL
-334 SYLVRK
+334 SYLVRQ
-340 NNDIFSHLAQ
+340 NNTTFSQLSQ
-350 ISSSVAGEAAHIST
+350 ISESVASEAANIST

-387 KEANDLA
+387 KEANNLA
-394 IQNVERSS
+394 IQNVERSR

-407 IASMEQSVQGGREH
+407 IASMEQSVQGGKEH
-421 MTTPGDAVS
+421 MTTLGDAVS

-463 AARAGMAGK
+463 AARAGVAGK

-496 VIIETMIQKSM
+496 YIIETMIQKSA
-507 QGNKLADEA
+507 QGNRLADEA
-516 NQTFDEIVSKSAQ
+516 NQTFDEIVSKSAR
-529 ITRTMREIAAAS
+529 ITQTMKEIASAS
-541 QDQQEHISKID
+541 QDQQEHINKID

-557 ISGVVTQNA
+557 ISSVVTQNA

-586 RSEIARFKIKKDTDE
+586 RSEIRQFKIRRNSDV

>member
-1 MTEIW
+1 MNKHSI
-6 VQAANEKRKGVSE
+6 QKKNHNVS
-19 MAAGGTK
+19 TK
-26 KRSTRRGKKS
+26 KHHAKKP
-36 GGAEKYRTGNQQE
+36 QE
-49 RTIQRQIFKGYFL
+49 QTIQRQIFNGYFL
-62 FAGIALLL
+62 FSGIVLLL
-70 VLISILM
+70 VVISILM
-77 MVQIRREYEE
+77 MTEIRREYED

-120 DFAGSLDPETCA
+120 EFEGSLDPETCA
-132 LGKWIN
+132 LGQWIN
-138 GDGADLMSDPEI
+138 GDGAELMSDPQI
-150 AESLNGIIG
+150 AGSLNGIIS

-168 AELTELGRA
+168 AELTELSHS
-177 DKEAAYQR
+177 DKDAAYER
-185 YANEFKPKVVTI
+185 YAEEFKPKVVTI
-197 GEGLDTI
+197 GEGLDAI
-204 SSRLQSTAESTR
+204 SSRLQETAESTR
-216 EKARNMALITQV
+216 ERARNMALITQGILV
-228 LLILVGAGA
+228 LTGIGAIAASLLI
-237 VAVSLL
+237 
-243 VGRRLSKKISEPILR
+243 GRRLSRKISEPILK
-258 MSDWLEQISTGIDN
+258 MSDWLVEISTGIDN
-272 LSVDKKE
+272 LNVKKE
-279 LLAGSTTEINRM
+279 ELSKSSTTEINRM
-291 MESFQVMVAAT
+291 MGAFQVMVNAT

-324 SDGDRLGKSL
+324 SAGDRLGKSL
-334 SYLVRK
+334 SYLVRQ
-340 NNDIFSHLAQ
+340 NNTTFSQLSQ
-350 ISSSVAGEAAHIST
+350 ISESVASEAANIST

-387 KEANDLA
+387 KEANNLA
-394 IQNVERSS
+394 IQNVERSR

-407 IASMEQSVQGGREH
+407 IASMEQSVQGGKEH
-421 MTTPGDAVS
+421 MTTLGDAVS

-463 AARAGMAGK
+463 AARAGVAGK

-496 VIIETMIQKSM
+496 DIIETMIQKSA
-507 QGNKLADEA
+507 QGNRLADEA
-516 NQTFDEIVSKSAQ
+516 NQTFDEIVSKSAR
-529 ITRTMREIAAAS
+529 ITQTMKEIASAS
-541 QDQQEHISKID
+541 QDQQEHINKID

-557 ISGVVTQNA
+557 ISSVVTQNA

-586 RSEIARFKIKKDTDE
+586 RSEIRQFKIRRNSDV

>member
-1 MTEIW
+1 MSQI
-6 VQAANEKRKGVSE
+6 
-19 MAAGGTK
+19 AAGEMNKHSIQKKNHNVSTK
-26 KRSTRRGKKS
+26 KHHAKKP
-36 GGAEKYRTGNQQE
+36 QE
-49 RTIQRQIFKGYFL
+49 QTIQRQIFNGYFL
-62 FAGIALLL
+62 FSGIVLLL
-70 VLISILM
+70 VVISILM
-77 MVQIRREYEE
+77 MTEIRREYED

-120 DFAGSLDPETCA
+120 EFEGSLDPETCA
-132 LGKWIN
+132 LGQWIN
-138 GDGADLMSDPEI
+138 GDGAELMSDPQI
-150 AESLNGIIG
+150 AESLNGIIS

-168 AELTELGRA
+168 AELTELSHS
-177 DKEAAYQR
+177 DKDAAYDR
-185 YANEFKPKVVTI
+185 YAEEFKPKVVTI
-197 GEGLDTI
+197 GEGLDAI
-204 SSRLQSTAESTR
+204 SSRLQETAESTR
-216 EKARNMALITQV
+216 ERARNMALITQGILV
-228 LLILVGAGA
+228 LTGIGAIAASLLI
-237 VAVSLL
+237 
-243 VGRRLSKKISEPILR
+243 GRRLSRKISGPILK
-258 MSDWLEQISTGIDN
+258 MSDWLVEISTGIDN
-272 LSVDKKE
+272 LNVKKE
-279 LLAGSTTEINRM
+279 ELSKSSTTEINRM
-291 MESFQVMVAAT
+291 MGAFQVMVNAT

-324 SDGDRLGKSL
+324 SAGDRLGKSL
-334 SYLVRK
+334 SYLVRQ
-340 NNDIFSHLAQ
+340 NNTTFSQLSQ
-350 ISSSVAGEAAHIST
+350 ISESVASEAANIST

-387 KEANDLA
+387 KEANNLA
-394 IQNVERSS
+394 IQNVERSR

-407 IASMEQSVQGGREH
+407 IASMEQSVQGGKEH
-421 MTTPGDAVS
+421 MTTLGDAVS

-463 AARAGMAGK
+463 AARAGVAGK

-496 VIIETMIQKSM
+496 DIIETMIQKSA
-507 QGNKLADEA
+507 QGNRLADEA
-516 NQTFDEIVSKSAQ
+516 NQTFDEIVSKSAR
-529 ITRTMREIAAAS
+529 ITQTMKEIASAS
-541 QDQQEHISKID
+541 QDQQEHINKID

-557 ISGVVTQNA
+557 ISSVVTQNA

-586 RSEIARFKIKKDTDE
+586 RSEIRQFKIRRNSDV

>member
-1 MTEIW
+1 MNKHSI
-6 VQAANEKRKGVSE
+6 QKKNHNGS
-19 MAAGGTK
+19 TK
-26 KRSTRRGKKS
+26 KHHAKKP
-36 GGAEKYRTGNQQE
+36 QE
-49 RTIQRQIFKGYFL
+49 QTIQRQIFNGYFL
-62 FAGIALLL
+62 FSGIVLLL
-70 VLISILM
+70 VVISILM
-77 MVQIRREYEE
+77 MTEIRREYED

-120 DFAGSLDPETCA
+120 EFEGSLDPETCA
-132 LGKWIN
+132 LGQWIN
-138 GDGADLMSDPEI
+138 GDGAELMSDPQI
-150 AESLNGIIG
+150 AESLNGIIS

-168 AELTELGRA
+168 AELTELSHS
-177 DKEAAYQR
+177 DKDAAYER
-185 YANEFKPKVVTI
+185 YAEEFKPKVVTI
-197 GEGLDTI
+197 GEGLDAI
-204 SSRLQSTAESTR
+204 SSRLQETAESTR
-216 EKARNMALITQV
+216 ERARNMALITQGILV
-228 LLILVGAGA
+228 LTGIEAIAASLLI
-237 VAVSLL
+237 
-243 VGRRLSKKISEPILR
+243 GRRLSRKISGPILK
-258 MSDWLEQISTGIDN
+258 MSDWLVEISTGIDN
-272 LSVDKKE
+272 LNVKKE
-279 LLAGSTTEINRM
+279 ELSKSSTTEINRM
-291 MESFQVMVAAT
+291 MKAFQVMVNAT

-324 SDGDRLGKSL
+324 SAGDRLGKSL
-334 SYLVRK
+334 SYLVRQ
-340 NNDIFSHLAQ
+340 NNTTFSQLSQ
-350 ISSSVAGEAAHIST
+350 ISESVASEAANIST

-387 KEANDLA
+387 KEANNLA
-394 IQNVERSS
+394 IQNVERSR

-407 IASMEQSVQGGREH
+407 IASMEQSVQGGKEH
-421 MTTPGDAVS
+421 MTTLGDAVS

-463 AARAGMAGK
+463 AARAGVAGK

-496 VIIETMIQKSM
+496 DIIETMIQKSA
-507 QGNKLADEA
+507 QGNRLADEA
-516 NQTFDEIVSKSAQ
+516 NQTFDEIVSKSAR
-529 ITRTMREIAAAS
+529 ITQTMKEIASAS
-541 QDQQEHISKID
+541 QDQQEHINKID

-557 ISGVVTQNA
+557 ISSVVTQNA

-586 RSEIARFKIKKDTDE
+586 RSEIRQFKIRRNSDV

>member
-1 MTEIW
+1 MSQI
-6 VQAANEKRKGVSE
+6 
-19 MAAGGTK
+19 AAGEMNKHSIQKKNHNVSTK
-26 KRSTRRGKKS
+26 KHHAKKP
-36 GGAEKYRTGNQQE
+36 QE
-49 RTIQRQIFKGYFL
+49 QTIQRQIFNGYFL
-62 FAGIALLL
+62 FSGIVLLL
-70 VLISILM
+70 VVISILM
-77 MVQIRREYEE
+77 MTEIRREYED

-120 DFAGSLDPETCA
+120 EFEGSLDPETCA
-132 LGKWIN
+132 LGQWIN
-138 GDGADLMSDPEI
+138 GDGAELMSDPQI
-150 AESLNGIIG
+150 AESLNGIIS

-168 AELTELGRA
+168 AELTELSHS
-177 DKEAAYQR
+177 DKDAAYER
-185 YANEFKPKVVTI
+185 YAEEFKPKVVTI
-197 GEGLDTI
+197 GEGLDAI
-204 SSRLQSTAESTR
+204 SSRLQETAESTR
-216 EKARNMALITQV
+216 ERARTMALITQGILV
-228 LLILVGAGA
+228 LAGIGAIAASLLI
-237 VAVSLL
+237 
-243 VGRRLSKKISEPILR
+243 GRRLSRKISEPILK
-258 MSDWLEQISTGIDN
+258 MSDWLEEISTGIDN
-272 LSVDKKE
+272 LNVKKE
-279 LLAGSTTEINRM
+279 ELSKSSTTEINRM
-291 MESFQVMVAAT
+291 MGAFQVMVNAT

-324 SDGDRLGKSL
+324 SAGDRLGKSL
-334 SYLVRK
+334 SYLVRQ
-340 NNDIFSHLAQ
+340 NNTTFSQLSQ
-350 ISSSVAGEAAHIST
+350 ISESVASEAANIST

-387 KEANDLA
+387 KEANNLA
-394 IQNVERSS
+394 IQNVERSR

-407 IASMEQSVQGGREH
+407 IASMEQSVQGGKEH
-421 MTTPGDAVS
+421 MTTLGDAVS

-463 AARAGMAGK
+463 AARAGVAGK

-496 VIIETMIQKSM
+496 DIIETMIQKSA
-507 QGNKLADEA
+507 QGNRLADEA
-516 NQTFDEIVSKSAQ
+516 NQTFDEIVSKSAR
-529 ITRTMREIAAAS
+529 ITQTMKEIASAS
-541 QDQQEHISKID
+541 QDQQEHINKID

-557 ISGVVTQNA
+557 ISSVVTQNA

-586 RSEIARFKIKKDTDE
+586 RSEIRQFKIRRNSDV